1 MFEPR
6 QVEMTTLWDEGKEE
20 VVITRKPLVTL
31 WCHRLIH
38 SCAPQ
43 FTPEALGYR
52 RVSYRIDFD
61 NSLYARPWLLW
72 AVLRLR
78 QKMREV
84 YWASLDWLY
93 HRGIIHWRT
102 PECLPS
108 RWRDLGL
115 GPTPKDR

>member
-6 QVEMTTLWDEGKEE
+6 PSTAECL
-20 VVITRKPLVTL
+20 KPFYQSLSDFSVPRDSRPAL
-31 WCHRLIH
+31 PRAMGI
-38 SCAPQ
+38 
-43 FTPEALGYR
+43 LGYR
-52 RVSYRIDFD
+52 FVKRDEETATSY
-61 NSLYARPWLLW
+61 YARPWLLW
-72 AVLRLR
+72 AIMRLR